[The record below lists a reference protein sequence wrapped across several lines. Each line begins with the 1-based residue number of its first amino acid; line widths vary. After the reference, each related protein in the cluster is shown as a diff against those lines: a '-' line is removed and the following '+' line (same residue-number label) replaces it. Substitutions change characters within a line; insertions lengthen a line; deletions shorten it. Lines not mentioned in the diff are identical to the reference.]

1 MADGNASAVPAAART
16 RPLRRQPFARLAMFA
31 HLVWRSLLV
40 RGGRLEIALGA
51 IVIGAAIVS
60 ALTSLYFDIS
70 IKMSQELRAFGPN
83 LIVSPREAEAA
94 ADAPGGRGID
104 EAMLRAAIA
113 AIPRERLVG
122 GSPYLYGLV
131 RLDLGN
137 AVLMGADL
145 AELHAISPYWQVEGS
160 WVSAD
165 FDDRNAM
172 VGRRLAQS
180 MELAPGSTVTI
191 TGNDGAQARVTVKG
205 VMDTGEN
212 EDSQIVVNL
221 GLAQRLLGMPG
232 RADFAMAS
240 VAAQGPEADA
250 VTAALTDRFSA
261 LDARPIRKVSEN
273 DGQILRRIEGLMA
286 VVAAIILGITTLS
299 VNATLTA
306 MITERAP
313 QIGLQ
318 KALGASNRDI
328 VAQILAETAAIC
340 LVAVAIG
347 LLLGFGLA
355 QLLGQAVFGAWV
367 TFRPVVVP
375 LTLGVSLLAALIAA
389 ALPVRGAVN
398 VVPARVLRGE

>member
-1 MADGNASAVPAAART
+1 MAAGNDVVSVRRGGRT
-16 RPLRRQPFARLAMFA
+16 ERVKMFA
-31 HLVWRSLLV
+31 HIVWRSIAV
-40 RGGRLEIALGA
+40 RSGRLGIALAA
-51 IVIGAAIVS
+51 IVVGAAIVS
-60 ALTSLYFDIS
+60 ALTSLYLDIS

-83 LIVSPREAEAA
+83 LIISPRDAQEAA
-94 ADAPGGRGID
+94 GQPRGAD
-104 EAMLRAAIA
+104 EALLRAAIA
-113 AIPRERLVG
+113 AVPAERRVG

-145 AELHAISPYWQVEGS
+145 AQLHAISPYWQVDGA

-180 MELAPGSTVTI
+180 MELAPGKTVTI
-191 TGNDGAQARVTVKG
+191 TGAGGEQARVTVKG

-212 EDSQIVVNL
+212 EDNQIVVNL
-221 GLAQRLLGMPG
+221 SLAQRLLGLPG
-232 RADFAMAS
+232 RADFAMVS

-250 VTAALTDRFSA
+250 ITAEIARRFPALN
-261 LDARPIRKVSEN
+261 ARPIRKVSEN
-273 DGQILRRIEGLMA
+273 DGQILQRIEGLMA
-286 VVAAIILGITTLS
+286 LIAAIILIITTLS

-306 MITERAP
+306 MVTERTP

-340 LVAVAIG
+340 LVAVLAG
-347 LLLGFGLA
+347 LVLGFGLA

-375 LTLGVSLLAALIAA
+375 LTLGVSLLAALAAA

>member
-1 MADGNASAVPAAART
+1 MADSNTPTAVPATAPVGARRG
-16 RPLRRQPFARLAMFA
+16 RPVARLAMFA

-40 RGGRLEIALGA
+40 RSGRLEIALGA

-83 LIVSPREAEAA
+83 LIVSPREVE
-94 ADAPGGRGID
+94 ADAPGRRGVD
-104 EAMLRAAIA
+104 EAMLRAAVA
-113 AIPRERLVG
+113 AIPPEKLVG

-145 AELHAISPYWQVEGS
+145 AALHAISPYWQVEGS

-180 MELAPGSTVTI
+180 MELAPGSVVTI
-191 TGNDGAQARVTVKG
+191 AGADGAQARVTVKG

-232 RADFAMAS
+232 RADFAMVS

-250 VTAALTDRFSA
+250 ITAALTERFPE
-261 LDARPIRKVSEN
+261 LNARPIRKVSEN
-273 DGQILRRIEGLMA
+273 DGQILKRIEGLMA
-286 VVAAIILGITTLS
+286 LVAAIILVITTLS

-306 MITERAP
+306 MITERTP

-340 LVAVAIG
+340 LAAVAIG

-375 LTLGVSLLAALIAA
+375 LTLGVSLLAALLAA
-389 ALPVRGAVN
+389 VLPVRGAVN